1 MTDRQFT
8 FPTAEKLKS
17 RKLIQQLFAQGKSAH
32 VPLLTC
38 HFLIDPAPLPVPLQ
52 AGVGASSRQFKKAT
66 DRNRIKRLLR
76 EAYRHNKHELQKMLT
91 AHGQTMVLFFIYTGK
106 ELPTL
111 QQVENAVQ
119 LILQQLQRRISTTK
133 PS

>member
-1 MTDRQFT
+1 
-8 FPTAEKLKS
+8 
-17 RKLIQQLFAQGKSAH
+17 
-32 VPLLTC
+32 
-38 HFLIDPAPLPVPLQ
+38 
-52 AGVGASSRQFKKAT
+52 
-66 DRNRIKRLLR
+66 LLR

-91 AHGQTMVLFFIYTGK
+91 DQGQTMVLFFIYTGK

>member
-8 FPTAEKLKS
+8 FPKAEKLKS
-17 RKLIQQLFAQGKSAH
+17 RKLIQQLFAQGKTMH

-38 HFLIDPAPLPVPLQ
+38 HFLINPTSLPVQLQ
-52 AGVGASSRQFKKAT
+52 AGVGASSRHFKKAT

-76 EAYRHNKHELQKMLT
+76 EAYRHNKHELQRMLVDQS
-91 AHGQTMVLFFIYTGK
+91 QTMILFFIYTGK

>member
-1 MTDRQFT
+1 
-8 FPTAEKLKS
+8 
-17 RKLIQQLFAQGKSAH
+17 
-32 VPLLTC
+32 
-38 HFLIDPAPLPVPLQ
+38 
-52 AGVGASSRQFKKAT
+52 
-66 DRNRIKRLLR
+66 
-76 EAYRHNKHELQKMLT
+76 
-91 AHGQTMVLFFIYTGK
+91 MVLFFIYTGK